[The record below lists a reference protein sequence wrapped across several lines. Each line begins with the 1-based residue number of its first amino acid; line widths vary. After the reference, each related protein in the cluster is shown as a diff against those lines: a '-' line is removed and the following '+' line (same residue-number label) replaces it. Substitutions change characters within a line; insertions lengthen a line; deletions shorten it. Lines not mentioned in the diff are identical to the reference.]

1 MNRYHILMI
10 IFLAAGAFSVAGG
23 VLNWD
28 FFMSS
33 RRAAI
38 FVKIFGRNG
47 ARIFYAVLGAAI
59 MTLGVLVGMQ
69 KIT

>member
-1 MNRYHILMI
+1 MNRYHVLMI

-23 VLNWD
+23 AFNWD
-28 FFMSS
+28 FFMKS

-47 ARIFYAVLGAAI
+47 ARIFYVVLGAAL
-59 MTLGVLVGMQ
+59 MTLGVLLGIQ